1 VILSDP
7 IPWND
12 VPAGAVAIIGGEP
25 RLILSVMAWSS
36 IEAVSVFAEGEPPLV
51 FGRRDTTRLALLD
64 EADAMA
70 ALRAADFIVTPI
82 EERS

>member
-1 VILSDP
+1 VILSPP
-7 IPWND
+7 IPWSD

-36 IEAVSVFAEGEPPLV
+36 IEAVSVFAEGEPPLM
-51 FGRRDTTRLALLD
+51 FGRRDTTRLD

>member
-1 VILSDP
+1 
-7 IPWND
+7 
-12 VPAGAVAIIGGEP
+12 
-25 RLILSVMAWSS
+25 VMAWSS
-36 IEAVSVFAEGEPPLV
+36 IEAVSVFAEGEPPLM